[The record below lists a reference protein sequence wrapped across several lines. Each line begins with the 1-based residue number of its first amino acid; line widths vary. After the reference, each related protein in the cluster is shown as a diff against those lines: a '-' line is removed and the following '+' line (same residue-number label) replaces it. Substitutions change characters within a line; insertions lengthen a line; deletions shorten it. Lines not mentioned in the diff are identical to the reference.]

1 MRKSVVNQS
10 EIAFVAYIQA
20 IIAGTVPPPAENPTA
35 NTILAGTL
43 PAFPMTVYA
52 FQQVYGVAN
61 PNPGQSATP
70 ENISTPDIMFQGGKP
85 TQIAYDCG
93 IYSLPFTVFIE
104 TQVDDEQLPNAPV
117 DTHHSRVEAL
127 RDCLEDFT
135 QVSAYINAPAS
146 GMDTRTVKSF
156 TLSSIVYQD
165 ELEELK
171 DRRFITAIYY
181 DIEACPQ
188 DAPTS

>member
-61 PNPGQSATP
+61 PNPGQSVTP
-70 ENISTPDIMFQGGKP
+70 ENIALPDIIFQGGKP
-85 TQIAYDCG
+85 VQIGYDSG
-93 IYSLPFTVFIE
+93 VYGLPLSVWIE
-104 TQVDDEQLPNAPV
+104 TQVDNEQLPNAPA
-117 DTHHSRVEAL
+117 DTHHLRVAAL
-127 RDCLEDFT
+127 RDCLEDWT
-135 QVSAYINAPAS
+135 QISTYINAPAS
-146 GMDTRTVKSF
+146 GMDTRTVKSY
-156 TLSSIVYQD
+156 TLSSILFMD

-171 DRRFITAIYY
+171 DRRFVTTIMY

-188 DAPTS
+188 DAPT